1 MTNIKHAYDG
11 QCKPYN
17 SIPRE
22 GTANASKKFPRL
34 YEFSRNIHLYELKE
48 KVVKGGFKILNQIL
62 NYDGRVIGIFIEKED
77 EERSETFSGIVMCEP
92 SSLDKTIPEINYIDD
107 ESLWRPYEETVTF
120 LHYVHNKIKIPCL
133 PRFKVID
140 DGKIV
145 GVITETDQFIST
157 FIDETES
164 KRNDGIFNIPIIN
177 TSDYNIADSEI
188 HARLKD
194 DPDRERY
201 VKNIYLEN
209 NFYNVLRNIVRILIN
224 KYENIGIKESIISTI
239 KRNDMLYLIK
249 LSNIQALIRRL
260 VSNYI
265 NFSDTHYSE
274 EMLKNISEITTS
286 CLVNKNPNTCSETK
300 YCIKETD
307 KEQKCKLVIPKT
319 NLLNPSHDNE
329 VLYIARMADEIIR
342 YNRIRAF
349 MFDRNIFPLMNV
361 KYNLRDDEIILSQ
374 SMLSDDYLDNLI
386 PVKENEYAN
395 FNTHDTTDP
404 LLTELYESIF
414 DTVSSMNIKCT
425 TEITFLTQ
433 EYRKYFSSRQ
443 SLLKIIKF
451 NSNSPKCSFEIILFI
466 LRLEAKR
473 RERKRLETITINH
486 LKIVLAQFY
495 IDAIDKNYTEGI
507 KERFAR
513 LLKYYGMDSI
523 SDEYRIKFIANE
535 DDNFI
540 ETLPFFE
547 SYHLTRLDIWI
558 LANYYKIPIIVLY
571 YPNKTLLETNDE
583 FPILTTYYEEDIPGG
598 FHAEHIEE
606 KESLPFMGEAARPVY
621 EERNPN
627 QQGYYFIISPA
638 VKTNTVPSYSIIFKK
653 ANILEEEEKEEEEK
667 EKQTSVEIEK
677 EYYIPLS
684 ILSQPMQASVI
695 FQHSKQY
702 INPDE
707 PPHSED
713 DESPRMK
720 ESTRYKDTIIQ
731 FIQNFK
737 PPSKRGRGDD
747 SSSVGTRE
755 SRESP
760 DTQEQELGAD
770 ILASASVLGEKL
782 KKSKKPAPRI
792 NVGIASSASALASA
806 PASVVGKKAKGLSI
820 NLSSL
825 KPPAD
830 IAVSASSVAKAPPR
844 RKKSSGLS
852 INLSSLKPQAAAE
865 EFGPELSII
874 PETGENSD

>member
-1 MTNIKHAYDG
+1 
-11 QCKPYN
+11 
-17 SIPRE
+17 
-22 GTANASKKFPRL
+22 
-34 YEFSRNIHLYELKE
+34 
-48 KVVKGGFKILNQIL
+48 
-62 NYDGRVIGIFIEKED
+62 
-77 EERSETFSGIVMCEP
+77 
-92 SSLDKTIPEINYIDD
+92 
-107 ESLWRPYEETVTF
+107 
-120 LHYVHNKIKIPCL
+120 
-133 PRFKVID
+133 
-140 DGKIV
+140 
-145 GVITETDQFIST
+145 
-157 FIDETES
+157 
-164 KRNDGIFNIPIIN
+164 
-177 TSDYNIADSEI
+177 
-188 HARLKD
+188 
-194 DPDRERY
+194 
-201 VKNIYLEN
+201 
-209 NFYNVLRNIVRILIN
+209 
-224 KYENIGIKESIISTI
+224 
-239 KRNDMLYLIK
+239 MLYLIK

-265 NFSDTHYSE
+265 NFSDSHYSE

-395 FNTHDTTDP
+395 FNTHDNSDP

-473 RERKRLETITINH
+473 RDYKRLETITINH

-598 FHAEHIEE
+598 FHTEHIDEAEKE
-606 KESLPFMGEAARPVY
+606 KESLPFMGEAARPVS

-627 QQGYYFIISPA
+627 QQGYYFIVSPA

-653 ANILEEEEKEEEEK
+653 ANILEEEEEEK
-667 EKQTSVEIEK
+667 EKEK
-677 EYYIPLS
+677 EKENEKEFYIPLS

-707 PPHSED
+707 PAHSED

-747 SSSVGTRE
+747 SSSIGTRD
-755 SRESP
+755 S
-760 DTQEQELGAD
+760 QEQELGEE
-770 ILASASVLGEKL
+770 LSASAAISALAEKR

-792 NVGIASSASALASA
+792 NVGVASSASALASA
-806 PASVVGKKAKGLSI
+806 PAPVVGKKAKGLSI

-830 IAVSASSVAKAPPR
+830 IAASASSVSKAPLR
-844 RKKSSGLS
+844 RKKASGLS
-852 INLSSLKPQAAAE
+852 INLPSFKPPAAAAE
-865 EFGPELSII
+865 EEFSPKLSII
-874 PETGENSD
+874 PETGEISD